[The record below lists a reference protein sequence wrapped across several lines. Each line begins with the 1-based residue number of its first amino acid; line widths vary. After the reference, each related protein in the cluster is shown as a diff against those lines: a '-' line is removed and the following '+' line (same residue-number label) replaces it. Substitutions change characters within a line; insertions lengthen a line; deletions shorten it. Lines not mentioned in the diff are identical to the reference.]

1 MFYALQDL
9 HLAPLYQRK
18 GIPNII
24 TTGMKRNMT
33 LAAISLELT
42 LSSKAC
48 LMANPTA
55 TLISILMESPRG
67 LWARL

>member
-9 HLAPLYQRK
+9 YLGPLYHGK
-18 GIPNII
+18 GTLNII
-24 TTGMKRNMT
+24 MTGMKRDT
-33 LAAISLELT
+33 ILAAISQELT

-48 LMANPTA
+48 PTANPTA
-55 TLISILMESPRG
+55 TLTSILMESPRG

>member
-9 HLAPLYQRK
+9 YLVPLYPMK
-18 GIPNII
+18 GSPNTIM
-24 TTGMKRNMT
+24 TGMKRDT
-33 LAAISLELT
+33 ILVAISQELT

-55 TLISILMESPRG
+55 TLISILTESPRG

>member
-9 HLAPLYQRK
+9 YLGPLYQPK

-24 TTGMKRNMT
+24 MTGMNRDT
-33 LAAISLELT
+33 ILAAISQELT

-48 LMANPTA
+48 LTANPTA
-55 TLISILMESPRG
+55 TLISILMESPRE
-67 LWARL
+67 LWVRL